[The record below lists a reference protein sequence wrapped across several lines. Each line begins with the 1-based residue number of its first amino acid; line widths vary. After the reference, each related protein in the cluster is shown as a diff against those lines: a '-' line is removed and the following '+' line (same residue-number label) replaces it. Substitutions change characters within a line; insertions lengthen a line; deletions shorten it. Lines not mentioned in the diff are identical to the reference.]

1 MLPQVP
7 FWPDLPQRSPEGC
20 RVAQACG
27 AYADVVRPR
36 CTGSGYEVVPGQL
49 AALLERLEQGQA
61 CRAPGR
67 SAGFFACEQAV
78 AAGMFVHASAWKG
91 QRLGPLTLAWQRC
104 TEDQD
109 NGATKRDTPSALLGP
124 LVLGNVVRG
133 CAQRGRHRR
142 HNCSCRAQAMVVRC
156 TNY

>member
-1 MLPQVP
+1 LLPQVP

-49 AALLERLEQGQA
+49 AARLERLEQGQA

-78 AAGMFVHASAWKG
+78 AAGMFVHASALKG

-109 NGATKRDTPSALLGP
+109 NGATKRDTPSLLSWGLWYP
-124 LVLGNVVRG
+124 GT
-133 CAQRGRHRR
+133 
-142 HNCSCRAQAMVVRC
+142 S
-156 TNY
+156 